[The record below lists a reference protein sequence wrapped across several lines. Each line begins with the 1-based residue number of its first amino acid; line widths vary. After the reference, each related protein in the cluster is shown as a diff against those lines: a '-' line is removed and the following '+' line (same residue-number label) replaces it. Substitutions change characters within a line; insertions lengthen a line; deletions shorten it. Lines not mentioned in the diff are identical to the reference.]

1 MKNGHSGA
9 AAEKLASD
17 PDLTDYDFW
26 RTLKNLDYEIFRRA
40 AASQPIPIDMLR
52 WRRFSS
58 ARARNGPAARDSAAA
73 KHPEIAPHPPAGTF
87 SP

>member
-1 MKNGHSGA
+1 MDIHA

-52 WRRFSS
+52 WRRILK
-58 ARARNGPAARDSAAA
+58 RARWKRTGR
-73 KHPEIAPHPPAGTF
+73 EG
-87 SP
+87 